1 MKNPIQHIKEFLYG
15 TPLRRSSDGTY
26 DGIKYIYKIN
36 IHTNQ
41 YHNLIIW
48 LPLPPPSLFSE
59 PSIKIQIIK
68 NKTAME
74 LRLEHHLT
82 PPSRR
87 GYAGHVGS
95 DHQFQKLNLIFK

>member
-1 MKNPIQHIKEFLYG
+1 
-15 TPLRRSSDGTY
+15 
-26 DGIKYIYKIN
+26 
-36 IHTNQ
+36 
-41 YHNLIIW
+41 
-48 LPLPPPSLFSE
+48 
-59 PSIKIQIIK
+59 
-68 NKTAME
+68 ME

>member
-1 MKNPIQHIKEFLYG
+1 MADSPSANLVFRAFHKNPNK
-15 TPLRRSSDGTY
+15 
-26 DGIKYIYKIN
+26 
-36 IHTNQ
+36 
-41 YHNLIIW
+41 
-48 LPLPPPSLFSE
+48 
-59 PSIKIQIIK
+59 K

-95 DHQFQKLNLIFK
+95 DHQIENLI